1 MKLVVGLRGVD
12 GSLGVVFI
20 RLFIVL
26 KSKRLRRLVFLGE
39 EFCIGNLLR
48 LLLGIEWFLD

>member
-48 LLLGIEWFLD
+48 LLLGIE